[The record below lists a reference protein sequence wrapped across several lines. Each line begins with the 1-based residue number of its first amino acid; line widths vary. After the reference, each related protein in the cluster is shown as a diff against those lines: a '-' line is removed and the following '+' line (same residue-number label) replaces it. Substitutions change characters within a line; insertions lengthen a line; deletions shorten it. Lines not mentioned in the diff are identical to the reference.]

1 MENSNCRMPT
11 NPWLQR
17 NRAFSA
23 LAPVL
28 TPVLGLVL
36 DWLPASCLFLAMASS
51 LNAQTSVLT
60 RSYDNARTGTNIT
73 ETALTPE
80 RVSTQGL
87 TRAFSLSVGADDPRI
102 EAQPLY
108 VPGVEMPDGKKHDV
122 IYLFS
127 MSNHVWAFDAQTGEA
142 LWPRPAF
149 LGQPFLPKW
158 GDAVDSM
165 NINRSF
171 GILSTPVVDLQLNLI
186 YLVDWDT
193 DDMAHQNRSLHLN
206 AIRLTD
212 GKRPA
217 DKPAILI
224 QAAMTNKAGQVIRLS
239 QVQKQRAALLLTP
252 LIGPANPP
260 ARRTL
265 YVATTGTESPSGN
278 PVNSLHGWVVA
289 FDVDSWKPAGAWVST
304 PNSFGGGIWQA
315 SQGPAADESGNV
327 YFMTSNG
334 GYIGNDGQFLDVGIG
349 TTDFPE
355 SFTKLSRI
363 ITPQGSSLILS
374 DWFIAFRDSVRKNWT
389 QDEVKPF
396 PTGYDYHDQDLGSA
410 GPILP
415 PGTSLL
421 IGAGKDGILYV
432 LDRNNLGKAIGDWTK
447 LKVLPTFFTYDPDP
461 KVPAYRD
468 ASATSQ
474 NQDYQP
480 MLGLKTHHLHGSPIY
495 WNSQVHGPM
504 LFTWGENG
512 TLRAFSLDAS
522 GRNHLL
528 AHGSD
533 VASAD
538 LANPEL
544 NSLGG
549 MPGGMLAA
557 SSNGGRDGIVWA
569 TAPTIGDANREVT
582 VGVVRA
588 YDASSFGPDH
598 LNSDGVPQL
607 RKIWQSPEFV
617 YSKFCPPVVADGRLI
632 VPTYEGRVDVYI
644 LRPMST
650 GMAKTET
657 FPH

>member
-1 MENSNCRMPT
+1 MANSKYRQCTKSR
-11 NPWLQR
+11 LKDS
-17 NRAFSA
+17 F
-23 LAPVL
+23 
-28 TPVLGLVL
+28 VLGDLVRRIIRVFRPGSA
-36 DWLPASCLFLAMASS
+36 WLLVPALLLLASS
-51 LNAQTSVLT
+51 LGAQSSVLT
-60 RSYDNARTGTNIT
+60 RSYNNARTGTNTT
-73 ETALTPE
+73 ETVLTPAS
-80 RVSTQGL
+80 VIAQGL
-87 TRAFSLSVGADDPRI
+87 TKAFSLTVGSDDPRI

-108 VPGVEMPDGKKHDV
+108 LPGVRMPDGKKHDV
-122 IYLFS
+122 IFIFS
-127 MSNHVWAFDAQTGEA
+127 MSNHVWAFDANTGAA
-142 LWPRPAF
+142 LWAKPAF

-171 GILSTPVVDLQLNLI
+171 GILSTPVIDLQSGLI
-186 YLVDWDT
+186 YLVEWDT
-193 DDMAHQNRSLHLN
+193 NDAAHQNRSLHLN

-212 GKRPA
+212 GKRPPN
-217 DKPAILI
+217 KPAILI
-224 QAAMTNKAGQVIRLS
+224 QASMTNSAGQMISLS

-252 LIGPANPP
+252 LIGPAKPP

-265 YVATTGTESPSGN
+265 YVATTGTESLSGN

-289 FDVDSWKPAGAWVST
+289 FDVDTWKPAGAWVST

-315 SQGPAADESGNV
+315 SQGPAADENSNV

-334 GYIGNDGQFLDVGIG
+334 GYIGKEGQYQDVGIG

-355 SFTKLSRI
+355 SFTKLSRVI
-363 ITPQGSSLILS
+363 SPQGSSLVLS
-374 DWFIAFRDSVRKNWT
+374 DWFIPFRDSIRKNWT
-389 QDEVKPF
+389 NDEVKPF
-396 PTGYDYHDQDLGSA
+396 PTGYDYQDQDLGSA

-415 PGTSLL
+415 PGTSLVL
-421 IGAGKDGILYV
+421 GAGKDGILYV
-432 LDRNNLGKAIGDWTK
+432 LDRDNLGKAIGDWSK
-447 LKVLPTFFTYDPDP
+447 LKVLPTFFTFDPDSSI
-461 KVPAYRD
+461 PAYQG
-468 ASATSQ
+468 ASPTST

-480 MLGLKTHHLHGSPIY
+480 MQGLKTHHLHGSPLY

-512 TLRAFSLDAS
+512 TLRAFSLDPS
-522 GRNHLL
+522 DRIQLL

-538 LANPEL
+538 LANPAL

-557 SSNGGRDGIVWA
+557 SSNGGRDGIIWA

-582 VGVVRA
+582 VGVARA
-588 YDASSFGPDH
+588 YDASNFDSSVRNP
-598 LNSDGVPQL
+598 DGVPQL
-607 RKIWQSPEFV
+607 RKIWQSSEFV

-644 LRPMST
+644 LKPLPAAVRAGSPN
-650 GMAKTET
+650 
-657 FPH
+657 H